1 MQKIRKELFPDIQ
14 YESETICTNGEDSP
28 LVRVLEKEK
37 YKGKIIVSGEGSI
50 GKSTM
55 LTDLRLR
62 LLEKEKAYVY
72 FNLRDLKAG
81 KDDKNIIALINNYN
95 EKDLIVI
102 LDSYDETSMSP
113 DRYGNTPRKTAEDL
127 IEYCAGNDKVA
138 LLVVGVRQG
147 CKSTHEMRVEHGGF
161 SATQG
166 FQCNQE
172 NAEKNYLEFDKWA
185 QERGF
190 RIAKLQR
197 FSDEKID
204 LILSERKGVSKEL
217 RELLKNT
224 MFLSMFLEDPVL
236 DWESAT
242 NEAKF
247 IDKYFEEVFCNKLE
261 YQTPE
266 NREII
271 KEKLFS
277 TICDIGENVFNRFC
291 QLGSKEVKFGNR
303 TELNTFFKQEQ
314 RGTEWI
320 ITATQEKYLSY
331 CVAKYLSITI
341 EIEKDIGIIISAAE
355 RLYMLMES
363 GDYINEGLYYTGQL
377 IDKRSVKHVND
388 VLHKTEDSCLFVC
401 LSFIMLGH
409 YCGVIKYDKIAITR
423 WPSPLFENN
432 VRLKAIL
439 LPKELEHIDA
449 AFPGCVSLEKIDV
462 DINNRH
468 YQSIDGNLY
477 SKDGSK
483 LIQYAIGKTEKIFK
497 IPSMVKSI
505 EKGAFEG
512 CESLENILIPN
523 GVEQIGN
530 YAIAKCKALRKIVI
544 PSRVKSIGWYAFQG
558 CNALENITISNGVR
572 FIDFGVF
579 ANCISLRSIIIPGS
593 IKKIGTNAFAGCKSL
608 EKVIILE
615 GTEIIGKNAFDGCM
629 SLRSILIPRS
639 VEYIEDLAFRECFT
653 YTEEQRFRDIYIS
666 LLMSIYDEKQFKKY
680 PFFKKIDIGDKT
692 YYQWK
697 DGNLYIVKEDVM
709 RYETVTAIYY
719 GGTQKEWI
727 EKKFYEQ
734 RELAD
739 AVIFFYREKQPNNK
753 LGHYWHYDKDDNPVI
768 WE

>member
-14 YESETICTNGEDSP
+14 YGSETICTNGEDSP
-28 LVRVLEKEK
+28 LVRVLEKEE
-37 YKGKIIVSGEGSI
+37 YKGKIVVSGEASI

-81 KDDKNIIALINNYN
+81 EDDKNIITLINNYK

-102 LDSYDETSMSP
+102 LDSYDETSTSP
-113 DRYGNTPRKTAEDL
+113 DRYGDTQRKTAEDL

-166 FQCNQE
+166 FQRNQE

-185 QERGF
+185 QDRGF
-190 RIAKLQR
+190 RFAKLQR
-197 FSDEKID
+197 FSNERLDR
-204 LILSERKGVSKEL
+204 ILDKWKVVSGEL

-224 MFLSMFLEDPVL
+224 MFLSMYLEAPEA

-261 YQTPE
+261 RQDTA

-277 TICDIGENVFNRFC
+277 TICDIGENVFNGFC

-377 IDKRSVKHVND
+377 IDKRSANHVNE
-388 VLHKTEDSCLFVC
+388 VLQQTEDSCLFVC
-401 LSFIMLGH
+401 LSIIMLGH

-432 VRLKAIL
+432 VRLKSIL

-497 IPSMVKSI
+497 ILSMVKSI

-530 YAIAKCKALRKIVI
+530 YAIAKCKALKKIVI
-544 PSRVKSIGWYAFQG
+544 PSCVKSIGWYAFQG
-558 CNALENITISNGVR
+558 CNALENITIFNGVR

-615 GTEIIGKNAFDGCM
+615 GTEIIEKNAFDGCI

-639 VEYIEDLAFRECFT
+639 VEYIEDLAFRECVT

-680 PFFKKIDIGDKT
+680 PFFKKIDIGNKT
-692 YYQWK
+692 YYQCE
-697 DGNLYIVKEDVM
+697 DGNLYLDIEDFM
-709 RYETVTAIYY
+709 CYKAVTAIYY

>member
-14 YESETICTNGEDSP
+14 YGSETICTNGEDSP

-72 FNLRDLKAG
+72 FNLRDLNVG
-81 KDDKNIIALINNYN
+81 IDDKSVKDLINNYEGN
-95 EKDLIVI
+95 DLIVI
-102 LDSYDETSMSP
+102 LDSYDETSISP
-113 DRYGNTPRKTAEDL
+113 DRYGNTPRKTAEEL

-138 LLVVGVRQG
+138 LLVVGARQG
-147 CKSTHEMRVEHGGF
+147 CRCTQESGGD
-161 SATQG
+161 
-166 FQCNQE
+166 NV
-172 NAEKNYLEFDKWA
+172 EFDKWA

-314 RGTEWI
+314 RGIEWI

-615 GTEIIGKNAFDGCM
+615 GTEIIGKNAFDGCI

-653 YTEEQRFRDIYIS
+653 YTEEQQFRDIYIS

-709 RYETVTAIYY
+709 RYKTVTAIYY
-719 GGTQKEWI
+719 GGTQEEWM
-727 EKKFYEQ
+727 EKKLNENVELDDADKYFYSETCP
-734 RELAD
+734 E
-739 AVIFFYREKQPNNK
+739 ISGN
-753 LGHYWHYDKDDNPVI
+753 YWHFGEDGKTPVI
-768 WE
+768 W